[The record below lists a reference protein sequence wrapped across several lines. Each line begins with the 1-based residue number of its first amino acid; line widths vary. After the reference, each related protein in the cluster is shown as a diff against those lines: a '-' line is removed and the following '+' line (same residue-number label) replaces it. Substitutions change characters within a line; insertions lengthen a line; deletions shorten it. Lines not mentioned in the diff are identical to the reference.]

1 MSMWLSFVRVS
12 PATFKKI
19 KAKPD
24 LLESVFFGEGKKDK
38 KALEE
43 LGIDQDKHSA
53 GLDYMVLTEAFE
65 AMSEVESEDDDDDED
80 EDEGDEGGGG
90 EDTDAVIADL
100 APTGTLAYDAG
111 YDEAFFLAPAAVKR
125 AVEESSVAEGDKDV
139 KALFRAALKEGS
151 YVIGIV
157 S

>member
-12 PATFKKI
+12 PATFKKL
-19 KAKPD
+19 KATPD
-24 LLESVFFGEGKKDK
+24 LLECVFFGEGKKDK
-38 KALEE
+38 KKLEE

-53 GLDYMVLTEAFE
+53 GVDYLLLSEAFE
-65 AMSEVESEDDDDDED
+65 AIAERESEED
-80 EDEGDEGGGG
+80 GDEGEASE
-90 EDTDAVIADL
+90 EDDSGDDDSDAVIADL
-100 APTGTLAYDAG
+100 GPTGALEYDAG

-125 AVEESSVAEGDKDV
+125 AVEESNVADFDKDV
-139 KALFRAALKEGS
+139 KALFKAAAKDGH

>member
-19 KAKPD
+19 KANPD
-24 LLESVFFGEGKKDK
+24 VLESVFFGEGKKDK
-38 KALEE
+38 KALDA

-53 GLDYMVLTEAFE
+53 GLDYLVLSDAFE
-65 AMSEVESEDDDDDED
+65 AMSQDDSEEETPEED
-80 EDEGDEGGGG
+80 EEGEGERPDGDEP
-90 EDTDAVIADL
+90 VIADL
-100 APTGTLAYDAG
+100 APTGTLSYDAG
-111 YDEAFFLAPAAVKR
+111 YDEAFYLAPAAVKR

-139 KALFRAALKEGS
+139 QALFRAALKEGQ
-151 YVIGIV
+151 YIIGIV

>member
-19 KAKPD
+19 KANPD
-24 LLESVFFGEGKKDK
+24 VLESVFFGEGKKDK
-38 KALEE
+38 KALDA

-53 GLDYMVLTEAFE
+53 GLDYLVLSDAFE
-65 AMSEVESEDDDDDED
+65 AMTQDDSEEEATEEEEDGED
-80 EDEGDEGGGG
+80 ERPGEGEP
-90 EDTDAVIADL
+90 VIADL
-100 APTGTLAYDAG
+100 APTGTLSYDAG
-111 YDEAFFLAPAAVKR
+111 YDEAFYLAPGAVKR

-139 KALFRAALKEGS
+139 QALFRAALKEGQ
-151 YVIGIV
+151 YIIGIV

>member
-1 MSMWLSFVRVS
+1 MWLSFVRVS

-24 LLESVFFGEGKKDK
+24 VLESVFFGEGKKDK
-38 KALEE
+38 KLLEE

-53 GLDYMVLTEAFE
+53 GLDYLVLTDAFD
-65 AMSEVESEDDDDDED
+65 AMSEGESEEEEDEGGEDESEDD
-80 EDEGDEGGGG
+80 G
-90 EDTDAVIADL
+90 ENDAVIADL
-100 APTGTLAYDAG
+100 GPTGTLAYDAG
-111 YDEAFFLAPAAVKR
+111 YDEAFYLAPAAVKR

-139 KALFRAALKEGS
+139 KSLFRAALKEGH
-151 YVIGIV
+151 YIIGIV